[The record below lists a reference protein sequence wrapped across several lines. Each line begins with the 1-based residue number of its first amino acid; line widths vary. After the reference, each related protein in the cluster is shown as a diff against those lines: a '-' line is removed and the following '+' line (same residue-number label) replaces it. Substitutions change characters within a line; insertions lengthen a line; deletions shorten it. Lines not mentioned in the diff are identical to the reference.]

1 MTQFQNCSYL
11 NSSSWST
18 NGLTTNATENNVTF
32 CDSDHF
38 TSFAVFVTPR
48 RLPDDNLSRIASI
61 VSYVLV
67 SISFI
72 SLIISLILFL
82 LSGKNF
88 FKVEANII
96 YFNYCLAMTLAFGL
110 FLFGIES
117 GKFHMIMCMI
127 IAFLLHYIWLAVFV
141 WTLCNGI
148 LIMYKLTIGEYIWH
162 SGRKALFHFS
172 LAWFIYIRHYL
183 SLLGILREHKI
194 FPYLIVFGW
203 SFPLIIPIITIA
215 IKHKNYVNPEQH
227 CFITYEDGLIWSFIG
242 PILGILLINL
252 VVLAFATIRIATTKF
267 GAERMDE
274 KQALRKGILSLL
286 ILTPLLGVPWLLLL
300 LNVFISDPIVQWS
313 FVIINGLMGVFFLL
327 AITLRNTEV
336 KKLCAKSSKESSH
349 QTTSFTDGKSSGMLS
364 KKFKRSKDSREV
376 ANSSTGAN
384 NKGEYIALGKNS
396 LYVCTSEVREFL
408 FTLRKL
414 RKSVRSYGLIN

>member
-1 MTQFQNCSYL
+1 MPATDSSTQFQNCSHL

-18 NGLTTNATENNVTF
+18 SGLTTNATDNNITF

-48 RLPDDNLSRIASI
+48 EIPDDDLSRIASI

-72 SLIISLILFL
+72 ALIISLVLFL

-117 GKFHMIMCMI
+117 GKFHIIMCMV
-127 IAFLLHYIWLAVFV
+127 IAFLLHYIWLAVFI

-148 LIMYKLTIGEYIWH
+148 LIMYKLTIGELIECCCDFLVLNYMDD
-162 SGRKALFHFS
+162 LFLPH
-172 LAWFIYIRHYL
+172 
-183 SLLGILREHKI
+183 LGILREHKI
-194 FPYLIVFGW
+194 YPYLIVFGW
-203 SFPLIIPIITIA
+203 SSPLIIPIITIA

-227 CFITYEDGLIWSFIG
+227 CFITHEDGLIWSFIG
-242 PILGILLINL
+242 PILVILLINL
-252 VVLAFATIRIATTKF
+252 IILAFATIRIATTKF
-267 GAERMDE
+267 GTEKIDE

-286 ILTPLLGVPWLLLL
+286 ILTPLLGIPWLLLL
-300 LNVFISDPIVQWS
+300 LNIFISDPIVQWS
-313 FVIINGLMGVFFLL
+313 FILINGLMGVFFFL

-336 KKLCAKSSKESSH
+336 KKLFAKSTKEQS
-349 QTTSFTDGKSSGMLS
+349 TSFSDSKTSGMLS
-364 KKFKRSKDSREV
+364 RKFKRSISKDSGECV
-376 ANSSTGAN
+376 QSPTGGPPG
-384 NKGEYIALGKNS
+384 KGEYIPLG
-396 LYVCTSEVREFL
+396 EF
-408 FTLRKL
+408 R
-414 RKSVRSYGLIN
+414 